1 MNIENGLNFPLNML
15 ETFSYFITS
24 GHRILNL
31 PNWACKFRICKP
43 RLCMINKNNQ
53 FVFLLCVEGKP
64 RHLHLSFLNYI

>member
-43 RLCMINKNNQ
+43 KLCMTNKNNQ
-53 FVFLLCVEGKP
+53 FVFCYVLRVSLGTCISP
-64 RHLHLSFLNYI
+64 S